1 MIRALALALALI
13 AASAA
18 SAEPQPQ
25 IQPLWRMDAR
35 HLAADRALIAAC
47 LSHATVE
54 SSCLGVV
61 QTECANADGSDTTAA
76 LRQCGW
82 RAIAAWED
90 EMAATLGALRAVP
103 HVDAAALDRAQ
114 ALWMESMLADVRFSS
129 DLYAGGTMAGV
140 IAAQERAWATA
151 QRTLWLRAMLSAY
164 TQD

>member
-1 MIRALALALALI
+1 VIRALSLALALI

-18 SAEPQPQ
+18 SAEPQP
-25 IQPLWRMDAR
+25 LWRMDVR

-54 SSCLGVV
+54 TSCLGVV
-61 QTECANADGSDTTAA
+61 QTACANADGSDTTAA

-90 EMAATLGALRAVP
+90 EMAATLGALRAVS
-103 HVDAAALDRAQ
+103 HVDGAALDRAQ
-114 ALWMESMLADVRFSS
+114 ALWMESMLADVRFGS

-140 IAAQERAWATA
+140 VAAQERAWATA
-151 QRTLWLRAMLSAY
+151 QRTLWLRSMVSAY
-164 TQD
+164 TQE